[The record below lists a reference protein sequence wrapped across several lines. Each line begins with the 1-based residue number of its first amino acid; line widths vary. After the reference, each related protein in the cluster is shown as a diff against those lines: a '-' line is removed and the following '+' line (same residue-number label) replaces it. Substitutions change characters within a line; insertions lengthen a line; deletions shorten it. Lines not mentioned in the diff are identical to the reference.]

1 MLPADNRRIAG
12 WRLLREYLNGSGST
26 PFLRICN
33 ECKELIRSLPA
44 LLCDAKQIEDAS
56 GEPHNITHA
65 PEALRYALM
74 SRCSPPDV
82 QEYESFSFKFKKPKG
97 FLD

>member
-12 WRLLREYLNGSGST
+12 WRLVREYLSPSRGAPRLQVSDA
-26 PFLRICN
+26 C
-33 ECKELIRSLPA
+33 CELIRSIPA
-44 LLCDAKQIEDAS
+44 LLCDKKHIEDAS
-56 GEPHNITHA
+56 GEPHDITHA

-74 SRCSPPDV
+74 SRCSPPDR
-82 QEYESFSFKFKKPKG
+82 QEYEAFSFKFKKPSG